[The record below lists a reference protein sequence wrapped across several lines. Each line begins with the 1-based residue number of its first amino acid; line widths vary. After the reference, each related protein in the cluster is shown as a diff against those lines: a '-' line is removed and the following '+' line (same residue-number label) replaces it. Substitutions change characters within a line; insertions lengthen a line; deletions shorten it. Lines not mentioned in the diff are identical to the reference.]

1 MGDNVHLIDLGK
13 YNYRTDLIIEKCED
27 LDVGEHYEENKISVD
42 TIIDS
47 NYKYVTISF
56 DDVTDKDNYK
66 NVETIFIKELK
77 KVLNSYLKEKSKI
90 LVIGLGNSRSTPDSL
105 GPEVI
110 DNVLVTRHLFSLGD
124 VEDGYRNVCSLKPQ
138 VTGVTGIET
147 SDMIDAVIRRLEV
160 DLVIVVDAL
169 AASSITRVNR
179 TIQITDSGIAPGS
192 GVGNNRK
199 ELSYKT
205 LGIPVIAIGIPT
217 IVDAATIVTDTMK
230 YLLKQLSYK
239 VQNIDS
245 AKNKLIN
252 DNAYD
257 YSKQDIIFSDQEKEK
272 LLGMLGSLD
281 EDELKTLFLEVL
293 TPVNYNLMV
302 TPKEVD
308 FMMEKL
314 GMLLG
319 NGINKSL
326 HRSFN
331 TTK

>member
-1 MGDNVHLIDLGK
+1 MHSIDLGK
-13 YNYRTDLIIEKCED
+13 YDYRTDLIIER
-27 LDVGEHYEENKISVD
+27 LDNFDSGEHYEENGVLVD

-47 NYKYVTISF
+47 GNTYVTISF
-56 DDVTDKDNYK
+56 EDVTDKDNYK
-66 NVETIFIKELK
+66 NVETVFVKEFKRLLEK
-77 KVLNSYLKEKSKI
+77 YLSSDHKI
-90 LVIGLGNSRSTPDSL
+90 LVIGLGNSKSTPDSL

-110 DNVLVTRHLFSLGD
+110 NNVLVTRHLFNLGE
-124 VEDGYRNVCSLKPQ
+124 VEEGYRNVCSLKPQ

-147 SDMIDAVIRRLEV
+147 SDMIEGVISKLSI
-160 DLVIVVDAL
+160 DLIIVVDAL

-192 GVGNNRK
+192 GVGNNRR
-199 ELSYKT
+199 ELSLKT

-239 VQNIDS
+239 VENIDN

-252 DNAYD
+252 EKTYD
-257 YSKQDIIFSDQEKEK
+257 YSEQDIIFSDNEKEK
-272 LLGMLGSLD
+272 VLGMLGNLD
-281 EDELKTLFLEVL
+281 EDELKSLFLEVL
-293 TPVNYNLMV
+293 TPINYNLMV

-308 FMMEKL
+308 FIMEKL
-314 GMLLG
+314 GLLIG

-326 HRSFN
+326 HDSFN

>member
-1 MGDNVHLIDLGK
+1 MHTIDLGK
-13 YNYRTDLIIEKCED
+13 YDYRTDLIIERERN
-27 LDVGEHYEENKISVD
+27 LDNAKHYEKFGISVD
-42 TIIDS
+42 TIADSDS
-47 NYKYVTISF
+47 NYVTISF
-56 DDVTDKDNYK
+56 TDITDKDNYK
-66 NVETIFIKELK
+66 NVETIFIEELK
-77 KVLNSYLKEKSKI
+77 KILVPYLNEKSKI

-110 DNVLVTRHLFSLGD
+110 NNILVTRHLFSLGE
-124 VEDGYRNVCSLKPQ
+124 VEEGYRNVCALKPQ

-147 SDMIDAVIRRLEV
+147 SDMIDAVIEKLDV
-160 DLVIVVDAL
+160 DLVIAVDAL

-192 GVGNNRK
+192 GVGNNRR
-199 ELSYKT
+199 ELSLKT

-217 IVDAATIVTDTMK
+217 IVDAATIVTDTIK

-245 AKNKLIN
+245 AKHKLIS
-252 DNAYD
+252 DSTYD
-257 YSKQDIIFSDQEKEK
+257 YSEQDIIFSEKDKEK

-281 EDELKTLFLEVL
+281 DSELKKLFLEVL

-319 NGINKSL
+319 SGINKSL
-326 HRSFN
+326 HQSFN
-331 TTK
+331 ATK